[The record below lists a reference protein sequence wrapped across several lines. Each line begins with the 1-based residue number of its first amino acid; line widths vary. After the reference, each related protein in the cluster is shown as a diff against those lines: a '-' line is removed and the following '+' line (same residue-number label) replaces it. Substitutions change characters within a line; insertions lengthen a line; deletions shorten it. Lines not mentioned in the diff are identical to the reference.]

1 MSFDLLKSAR
11 RNIGVRLGLW
21 YAFVFAVS
29 CVVLLMIAY
38 YLLAAAVGRK
48 DQEVLHARLQEYAA
62 IYANGGL
69 PALHEALQ
77 QEAGNSKTFYVRLIS
92 PYDQATLINVPD
104 DWIAF
109 KEVPSEL
116 AGYHERVGFIR
127 IPADAA
133 RDFLI
138 ASTMLSDDSELQVGR
153 TTDSRTGL
161 LEPLRRNFI
170 FYGSTTIILGFL
182 AGVFFAQR
190 ATRPIRQVVTT
201 ARSIIQTGLLDARV
215 PVRKSDD
222 ELDEMVCLFNS
233 LLDKN
238 EGLIRAMRES
248 LDNVAHDLRTPLT
261 RLRGTADLALQPQ
274 AAPEAAH
281 EALADCVEESERMLN
296 MLNTLLDIT
305 EAETGMMRLQREPV
319 DLCVIVREVVEL
331 YEYVADERRVTVRT
345 ELPAVCEASVDRNRM
360 RQVFANLLD
369 NALKYTPAN
378 GMVTISVHDEASQV
392 VVRFRDTGAGIPSE
406 EQGKIWTR
414 LFRGDKSRSEH
425 GLGLGL
431 SLVKAVVEAHRGR
444 VDVASQVGEGS
455 VFTVTLPVGVGDGR

>member
-182 AGVFFAQR
+182 AGVFFADR
-190 ATRPIRQVVTT
+190 AMRPIRQVVTT
-201 ARSIIQTGLLDARV
+201 ARSIIQTGQLDARV

-392 VVRFRDTGAGIPSE
+392 VVRFRDTGAGIPRE

-455 VFTVTLPVGVGDGR
+455 VFTVTLPVGAGDGR